1 MLRLAALAA
10 ALPWARR
17 VTAQGAAEA
26 EPRALAFR
34 NLHTGETVDVVYRA
48 DGQLDQGALR
58 EIDWVLR
65 DFRTGEARQVD
76 RRLLDLLWRLR
87 AALDTTE
94 PYEVISGYRSP
105 ATNAMLRREGRGV
118 SRGSLHMQAMAIDVR
133 VPDRPLTALRDAALA
148 LRIGGVGYYRRLQ
161 LRSRRRRPR
170 PLLVTRLELALSAGP
185 DRPLLAPPAGR

>member
-1 MLRLAALAA
+1 MNRNSHPDRRAVLRLAALAA
-10 ALPWARR
+10 TLPWARR
-17 VTAQGAAEA
+17 VAAQGAAEA
-26 EPRALAFR
+26 EPHALAFR

-65 DFRTGEARQVD
+65 DFRTGEARPID

-87 AALDTTE
+87 SALDTTE

-118 SRGSLHMQAMAIDVR
+118 SRVSLHMRAMAIDVR
-133 VPDRPLTALRDAALA
+133 VPDRPLPTVRDAALA
-148 LRIGGVGYYRRLQ
+148 LRLGGVGYY
-161 LRSRRRRPR
+161 
-170 PLLVTRLELALSAGP
+170 
-185 DRPLLAPPAGR
+185 PASDFVHVDVGRVRFW